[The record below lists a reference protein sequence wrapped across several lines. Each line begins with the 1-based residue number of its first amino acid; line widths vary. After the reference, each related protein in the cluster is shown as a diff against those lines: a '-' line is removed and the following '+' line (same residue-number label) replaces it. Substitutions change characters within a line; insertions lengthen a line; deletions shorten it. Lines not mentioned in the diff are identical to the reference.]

1 MLYFQMSEDEFN
13 QLNRVREQWGLISSL
28 LIGAY
33 PSNPMEVVES
43 NELLAFINAQIEA
56 MEAVVGTIR
65 QRGVMKQLTEE
76 KILAK
81 AVSEIRLLLSGYLGS
96 NVDADPSV
104 RIAAHLA
111 YALHNDALAVLAG
124 NGFSADEALKRVAA
138 VDSLLGVE
146 VGSEFVRSLEA

>member
-43 NELLAFINAQIEA
+43 NELLAFINAQMEA

>member
-33 PSNPMEVVES
+33 PSNPMEVVDS

>member
-33 PSNPMEVVES
+33 PSNPMEVVDS

-56 MEAVVGTIR
+56 MEAVVGAIR

-81 AVSEIRLLLSGYLGS
+81 AVFEIRLLLSGYLGS
-96 NVDADPSV
+96 NVDADQSV